1 MKEGEEIAKEHICIV
16 HRHRQQYGGG
26 QGEKGQGL
34 KWREWGI
41 SIIVSTMKK
50 QMKHLL
56 KKKKKLYLF

>member
-50 QMKHLL
+50 
-56 KKKKKLYLF
+56 